1 MNLQEKLENACR
13 RLTSLNS
20 DGALKENEV
29 GWSKIHTQVGHSLTK
44 QIGRWS
50 PAQLNL
56 AWKICSTYR
65 NTQLVDLEIP
75 QWTKNDAIT
84 APEPAESIHDV
95 LKTLTWDKPRLVKT
109 KTGPKIVT
117 SAVVPEGHAFWA
129 VWRRSKD
136 EAKRLGYGV
145 SMFRDQWTVTLWQD
159 PGGTKPE
166 PSPTVTTSPAPETL
180 PTINTAGLLAYQVPS
195 VQRLVASVRALG
207 AVLDASDVGTGKTYS
222 ALAACR
228 ELGLKPLVVCPKS
241 VIPSWKK
248 AAKHFGLTIEAINYE
263 LVRRG
268 SLAYCSQHTDFRG
281 RTSFS
286 WDLDALGCT
295 ALIFDEVHRCKA
307 QTSLNS
313 KLLIAAKR
321 QEIPTL
327 ALSATAATDP
337 TEMKAIGYLLELF
350 GSPSEHW
357 SWCLRNGCSQGRFGG
372 IKFGHS
378 EAALR
383 SIHQSIYPAKGTR
396 IRVADLG
403 DAFPETQINT
413 QLVSLNGNTEK
424 VNEAYRLAEEAVE
437 RVRSKQATDSSHH
450 LTLMLRARQI
460 SEASKIPLLADMVED
475 SVESGLSVAVFL
487 NFQDSIATLQ
497 EAIQAKFGAEFP
509 VSIIQGGQT
518 SEERQ
523 AAIEAFQADRARVI
537 IANIQAGGVGVSLH
551 DLNGKH
557 ARIAL
562 ISPTWSAIDLR
573 QTLGRVHRAGGK
585 TKSLQRIIYAEGT
598 VEERVAA
605 SVQAKLDRLDQLND
619 GELSGNLL

>member
-1 MNLQEKLENACR
+1 MNLQEKLENACK

-20 DGALKENEV
+20 DGTREDNQV
-29 GWSKIHTQVGHSLTK
+29 GWNRLHTEIGHSLTK

-50 PAQLNL
+50 PAQVNL

-75 QWTKNDAIT
+75 QWTKDDAIT

-109 KTGPKIVT
+109 KTGPKIAT

-129 VWRRSKD
+129 VWRRSKE
-136 EAKRLGYGV
+136 EAKRIGYGV

-166 PSPTVTTSPAPETL
+166 PATTVQPAPAPETL

-195 VQRLVASVRALG
+195 VQRLVASVRARG

-248 AAKHFGLTIEAINYE
+248 AAAHFGLAIEAINYE

-268 SLAYCSQHTDFRG
+268 SLPFCKQHTDFRG
-281 RTSFS
+281 HTSFS
-286 WDLDALGCT
+286 WDLSALGCT
-295 ALIFDEVHRCKA
+295 GLIFDEVHRCKA
-307 QTSLNS
+307 QSSLNS
-313 KLLIAAKR
+313 KLLIAAKK

-357 SWCLRNGCSQGRFGG
+357 AWCLRNGCSKGRFGG
-372 IKFGHS
+372 IKFGQS
-378 EAALR
+378 ESALR
-383 SIHQSIYPAKGTR
+383 SIHQSIYPHRGTR

-437 RVRSKQATDSSHH
+437 RVRAKEATDPTNH

-460 SEASKIPLLADMVED
+460 SEAGKIALLADMVED

-487 NFQDSIATLQ
+487 NFQDSIATLK
-497 EAIQAKFGAEFP
+497 EAIQNKFGSEFP

-518 SEERQ
+518 AEERQ
-523 AAIEAFQADRARVI
+523 AAIEAFQSDRARVI

>member
-1 MNLQEKLENACR
+1 MNLQSKLEQAVQ
-13 RLTSLNS
+13 RLTSLNA
-20 DGALKENEV
+20 DGALKENEI
-29 GWSKIHTQVGHSLTK
+29 GWSKIHTEVGHSLAR
-44 QIGRWS
+44 QVGRWS
-50 PAQLNL
+50 PAQVAL
-56 AWKICSTYR
+56 AWKICSVYR
-65 NTQLVDLEIP
+65 HTQLTDLEIP
-75 QWTKNDAIT
+75 AYSEEQAKTTLVPA
-84 APEPAESIHDV
+84 PAESIHDV
-95 LKTLTWDKPRLVKT
+95 LKTLTWSKPRLVKT
-109 KTGPKIVT
+109 KNGPKIVT
-117 SAVVPEGHAFWA
+117 SAVVPEGHPFWQ

-145 SMFRDQWTVTLWQD
+145 SMFQDQWSVTVWQD
-159 PGGTKPE
+159 
-166 PSPTVTTSPAPETL
+166 TSDTAKHKSESVSIAVEALPA
-180 PTINTAGLLAYQVPS
+180 INTTGLLAYQIPS
-195 VQRLVASVRALG
+195 VQRLVASLSSRK

-241 VIPSWKK
+241 VIPSWQK
-248 AAKHFGLTIEAINYE
+248 AAKHFGLEIQAINYE

-268 SLAYCSQHTDFRG
+268 GLEYCSQQTDLRG
-281 RTSFS
+281 HTSFS
-286 WDLDALGCT
+286 WDLDAIGCT

-307 QTSLNS
+307 QSSLNS
-313 KLLIAAKR
+313 KLLIAAKK

-327 ALSATAATDP
+327 ALSATAMTDP
-337 TEMKAIGYLLELF
+337 TEMKAVGFLLDLF
-350 GSPSEHW
+350 ASPSEHW
-357 SWCLRNGCSQGRFGG
+357 SWCLHNGCSKGRFGG
-372 IKFGHS
+372 IKFGGS
-378 EAALR
+378 ESHLR
-383 SIHQSIYPAKGTR
+383 SIHQSIFPSRGTR
-396 IRVADLG
+396 IRVAELG
-403 DAFPETQINT
+403 DAFPETQIAT
-413 QLVSLNGNTEK
+413 QLVSLNGATDN

-460 SEASKIPLLADMVED
+460 SEASKLPLLADMIED

-487 NFQDSIATLQ
+487 NFQDSIATLK
-497 EAIQAKFGAEFP
+497 EAVASKFGQEFH

-557 ARIAL
+557 ARISL

-585 TKSLQRIIYAEGT
+585 TKSLQRIIYAQET
-598 VEERVAA
+598 VEEDVALRV
-605 SVQAKLDRLDQLND
+605 QDKLDRLDQLND
-619 GELSGNLL
+619 GELSNNLL

>member
-20 DGALKENEV
+20 DGALKENEI
-29 GWSKIHTQVGHSLTK
+29 GWSKIHTQVGRSLAQ

-75 QWTKNDAIT
+75 QWTKEDAIV

-95 LKTLTWDKPRLVKT
+95 LKTLVWDKPRLVKT
-109 KTGPKIVT
+109 KQGARIVT

-129 VWRRSKD
+129 VWRKSKE

-159 PGGTKPE
+159 PGGTNPE
-166 PSPTVTTSPAPETL
+166 PSPTVQPTPAPETL
-180 PTINTAGLLAYQVPS
+180 PSINTAGLLAYQVPS
-195 VQRLVASVRALG
+195 VQRLVASVRARG

-228 ELGLKPLVVCPKS
+228 EMGLKPLVVCPKS

-248 AAKHFGLTIEAINYE
+248 AAKHFGLTIEAVNYE

-268 SLAYCSQHTDFRG
+268 SLSYCSQHTDFRG
-281 RTSFS
+281 HTSFS
-286 WDLDALGCT
+286 WDLSALGCT

-307 QTSLNS
+307 QASLNS
-313 KLLIAAKR
+313 KLLIAAKK

-357 SWCLRNGCSQGRFGG
+357 AWCLRNGCSKGRFGG

-378 EAALR
+378 ESALR
-383 SIHQSIYPAKGTR
+383 TIHQSIYPAKGTR

-413 QLVSLNGNTEK
+413 QLVSLNGATEK
-424 VNEAYRLAEEAVE
+424 LNEAYRLAEEAVE
-437 RVRSKQATDSSHH
+437 RVRAKEATDSSHH

-487 NFQDSIATLQ
+487 NFQDSIATLK
-497 EAIQAKFGAEFP
+497 EAIQNKFGSEFP

-523 AAIEAFQADRARVI
+523 AAIEAFQSDRARVI

-557 ARIAL
+557 ARISL

-598 VEERVAA
+598 VEERVAT
-605 SVQAKLDRLDQLND
+605 SVQAKLERLDQLND

>member
-20 DGALKENEV
+20 DGTREDNQV
-29 GWSKIHTQVGHSLTK
+29 GWNRLHTEIGHSLTK

-50 PAQLNL
+50 PAQINL

-75 QWTKNDAIT
+75 QWTKDDAIT

-166 PSPTVTTSPAPETL
+166 PSPTVHPSPAPETL
-180 PTINTAGLLAYQVPS
+180 PSINTTGLLAYQVPS

-268 SLAYCSQHTDFRG
+268 SLPFCSQHTDFRG

-424 VNEAYRLAEEAVE
+424 LNEAYRLAEEAVE

-487 NFQDSIATLQ
+487 NFQDSIATLK
-497 EAIQAKFGAEFP
+497 EAVQNKFGAEFP

-562 ISPTWSAIDLR
+562 ISPTWSGIDLR

-605 SVQAKLDRLDQLND
+605 SVQAKLERLDQLND

>member
-29 GWSKIHTQVGHSLTK
+29 GWSKIHTQVGRSLAQ

-50 PAQLNL
+50 PAQVNL

-75 QWTKNDAIT
+75 QWTKDDAIT

-166 PSPTVTTSPAPETL
+166 PSPTVHPSPAPETL
-180 PTINTAGLLAYQVPS
+180 PSINTAGLLAYQVPS

-248 AAKHFGLTIEAINYE
+248 AAKHFGLEIEAVNYE

-268 SLAYCSQHTDFRG
+268 SLPYCSQHTDLRG

-357 SWCLRNGCSQGRFGG
+357 AWCLRNGCSQGRFGG

-403 DAFPETQINT
+403 DAFPETQIST

-497 EAIQAKFGAEFP
+497 EAVQNKFGAEFP

-523 AAIEAFQADRARVI
+523 AAIEAFQSDRARVI

-562 ISPTWSAIDLR
+562 ISPTWSGIDLR

-605 SVQAKLDRLDQLND
+605 SVQAKLERLDQLND